1 MTTAS
6 SITTSQ
12 SNSDS
17 LSSDDSNAIGL
28 GKFIGLPDLD
38 AGANLDS
45 RANIAVGRLVLGVE
59 LGVLQ
64 PVGPDGQS
72 TLTRSLAV
80 EVMAGVL
87 HHEAEVE
94 VPRKVNSELD
104 LGNIR
109 GIDHVGGIAAIAAG
123 AGVVEARRH
132 AAAALVERAHDGCW
146 VILTVVS
153 R

>member
-1 MTTAS
+1 MGKPRGMLVLTFHGKDLVSSHSVHAAQRRMTTAS
-6 SITTSQ
+6 SITTSK

-28 GKFIGLPDLD
+28 GKLIGLPDLD
-38 AGANLDS
+38 TSANLDS
-45 RANIAVGRLVLGVE
+45 RANVAVGRLVLGVE

-72 TLTRSLAV
+72 TLARSLAV

-94 VPRKVNSELD
+94 VTGKVDSELD
-104 LGNIR
+104 LGNI
-109 GIDHVGGIAAIAAG
+109 
-123 AGVVEARRH
+123 
-132 AAAALVERAHDGCW
+132 
-146 VILTVVS
+146 
-153 R
+153 